1 MDATISVVCYK
12 SKTLSNGEHPL
23 MLRISKDGKKK
34 YQSLGISVNPKF
46 WDFQKNKPKPK
57 CPNLEYLQKIIL
69 DKKLELQ
76 KKMLEI
82 KSDQKEYSAATL
94 IEANEKLLVAK
105 TVDCFYKEIIAQC
118 EINNKCGNRL
128 VYLNSYNSLKRFTNG
143 KLEIPFNTINVAWLE
158 KYEKWLRSNGNKET
172 TISLMFRTLRSTYNK
187 AIKERCAHL
196 SDYPFQEYK
205 ISKFDTSTQKRAIAK
220 TDMLKFTE
228 TSQPIGQKKYVEL
241 SKDIFIFS
249 YLCGG
254 INFTDIANL
263 TQENIV
269 NGRLH
274 YIRQKTGKLIKIG
287 IPQEAMQI
295 IKKYTD
301 ESNGYL
307 FPILNV
313 KVHKTALQKQN
324 RIHKIRGK
332 VNDILKT
339 LGKRLG
345 IEANITT
352 YVARHSF
359 ASVLKKSGV
368 NIALISEALGHSDLA
383 TTQIYL
389 DSFDN
394 EQVDE
399 AMKSSRSAPLRELSP
414 LRTVR
419 ASFPAYG
426 SSNMTVT
433 DFVIGRAISFS
444 TFIFII
450 YFAFYVYNWYV
461 QEFLPFVR

>member
-1 MDATISVVCYK
+1 
-12 SKTLSNGEHPL
+12 
-23 MLRISKDGKKK
+23 MLRICKDGKKK
-34 YQSLGISVNPKF
+34 YQSLGVSIKANQ
-46 WDFQKNKPKPK
+46 WDFAREWPKPT
-57 CPNLEYLQKIIL
+57 CPNKEYILKLIL
-69 DKKLELQ
+69 DKQAELQQRMLELNT
-76 KKMLEI
+76 E
-82 KSDQKEYSAATL
+82 QKEYTTTTLLHDEHKKFELKTVKQFYQEL
-94 IEANEKLLVAK
+94 IEQYMANE
-105 TVDCFYKEIIAQC
+105 
-118 EINNKCGNRL
+118 KCGNRL
-128 VYLNSYNSLKRFTNG
+128 IYKSSYNSINVFTNG
-143 KLEIPFNTINVAWLE
+143 NLEIPFSAIDVAWLN
-158 KYEKWLRSNGNKET
+158 KYEKWLRSKGNNET
-172 TISLMFRTLRSTYNK
+172 TMSLMFRTLRSAYNK
-187 AIKERCAHL
+187 AIESKCARK
-196 SDYPFQEYK
+196 SDYPFNDYR
-205 ISKFDTSTQKRAIAK
+205 ISKFDVSTEKRAIAK
-220 TDMLKFTE
+220 ADVLKFSTDVR
-228 TSQPIGQKKYVEL
+228 PIGKQQYVQL

-332 VNDILKT
+332 VNDILRT

-399 AMKSSRSAPLRELSP
+399 AMKNLLWNHC
-414 LRTVR
+414 
-419 ASFPAYG
+419 
-426 SSNMTVT
+426 NMNEKLYLC
-433 DFVIGRAISFS
+433 INS
-444 TFIFII
+444 TM
-450 YFAFYVYNWYV
+450 W
-461 QEFLPFVR
+461 